1 MNAEGKQK
9 QFELV
14 GIQVIEVNLSE
25 SWIKG
30 KEF

>member
-1 MNAEGKQK
+1 MNSEGKQK

-25 SWIKG
+25 SWIKE

>member
-1 MNAEGKQK
+1 MNSEGKQT

-25 SWIKG
+25 SWIKE